1 VDSTGSVAT
10 GPSVPSSGTMRDALA
25 ALLDGGQGWV
35 LVRDE
40 AGAPLGVLTPT
51 EIALTA
57 TADIPA

>member
-1 VDSTGSVAT
+1 
-10 GPSVPSSGTMRDALA
+10 MRDALA

-40 AGAPLGVLTPT
+40 SGAPLGVLTPT
-51 EIALTA
+51 EIALAA